1 MACRRVVTARQMT
14 AARLMVLEGM
24 SAYRALC
31 RAGYASSTARVFGRL
46 LRGSWGLRE
55 AIRLTQEQE
64 GRYLVARPVRRR
76 NKYDRRSV
84 ALNAQ
89 LFVSADMQA
98 YPTNTLLRRQHANE
112 KRAQAIASGQTF
124 VPPRCSVCRGP
135 LEGRDRWCPNGRHV
149 ESKS

>member
-55 AIRLTQEQE
+55 AIRLTQAQE
-64 GRYLVARPVRRR
+64 GRYLVARPLRKR
-76 NKYDRRSV
+76 NRYDRRSV
-84 ALNAQ
+84 ALNAHM
-89 LFVSADMQA
+89 FVSADIQA
-98 YPTNTLLRRQHANE
+98 YPTNSPLRRQHANCE
-112 KRAQAIASGQTF
+112 RAHAAKQARPLA
-124 VPPRCSVCRGP
+124 PERCSLCRGL
-135 LEGRDRWCPNGRHV
+135 LEGRDRWCPSCRRV
-149 ESKS
+149 ESES